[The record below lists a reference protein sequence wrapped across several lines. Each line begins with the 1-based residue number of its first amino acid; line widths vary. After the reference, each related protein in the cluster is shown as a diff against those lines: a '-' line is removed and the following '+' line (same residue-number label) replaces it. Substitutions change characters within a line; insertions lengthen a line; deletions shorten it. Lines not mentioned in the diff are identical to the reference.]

1 MTENQSRTDREIRSP
16 ADLEAISFDD
26 NGLIPVVSQDADTGD
41 VLMVAWA
48 NREALE
54 ETLATRIMHFWS
66 RSRDALWKKGETSGN
81 AQSLVSLHGDCDG
94 DTLLALV
101 KPLGPACH
109 TGERTCF
116 GEGASPEREA
126 ADAGATARSSVLHE
140 LSSIVEERDRERPE
154 GSYTTRLLE
163 DENLRLKKLGEEVSE
178 LIAAL
183 VRRDESA
190 SEEAADLVYHLVVA
204 LQGVGRSWAEVEDAL
219 ARRRG

>member
-1 MTENQSRTDREIRSP
+1 MTDNQSHTDREIRTS
-16 ADLEAISFDD
+16 ADLEAITFDGG
-26 NGLIPVVSQDADTGD
+26 GLIPVVSQDAETGD

-48 NREALE
+48 NRKALE

-66 RSRDALWKKGETSGN
+66 RSRKTLWKKGETSGN

-101 KPLGPACH
+101 NPLGPACH

-116 GEGASPEREA
+116 GKGANPERDRANEGAQ
-126 ADAGATARSSVLHE
+126 AGSSVLRD
-140 LSSIVEERDRERPE
+140 LSTIVEERDRERPE
-154 GSYTTRLLE
+154 DSYTTRLLE

-190 SEEAADLVYHLVVA
+190 PEEAADLVYHLVVA
-204 LQGVGRSWAEVEDAL
+204 LRGVGRSWAEVEQAL
-219 ARRRG
+219 TQRRG